1 MLAWVW
7 WSALW
12 LSGSVAL
19 LRLFWARLCGY
30 FSCVA
35 FGLVVW

>member
-1 MLAWVW
+1 MVV
-7 WSALW
+7 
-12 LSGSVAL
+12 GGVAL